1 MWMVR
6 LGRADSISSC
16 LPQACGRT
24 VALLHAHGQFSI
36 APSMVPWHAH
46 EGKVGMCVILLV
58 GYATLEAAEH

>member
-1 MWMVR
+1 MLATGMR
-6 LGRADSISSC
+6 EDSSIIS
-16 LPQACGRT
+16 
-24 VALLHAHGQFSI
+24 HAHGQFSI